1 MRKISGEMMFKVQCS
16 GFKVSEGK
24 MLISFFARYACVAI
38 LSIAVLAGFS
48 EVDSQPSQLIRVRI
62 GLAGRNF
69 SFLPFF
75 IAEQQKILR
84 ARGNHSGNDLHEVAG
99 SHSCFERYNRSRG
112 LT

>member
-48 EVDSQPSQLIRVRI
+48 EVHSQPSQLTRVRI

-75 IAEQQKILR
+75 VAEQQKFFEQEGITAEMIYMR
-84 ARGNHSGNDLHEVAG
+84 SPVAIPALSDITDQG
-99 SHSCFERYNRSRG
+99 D
-112 LT
+112 